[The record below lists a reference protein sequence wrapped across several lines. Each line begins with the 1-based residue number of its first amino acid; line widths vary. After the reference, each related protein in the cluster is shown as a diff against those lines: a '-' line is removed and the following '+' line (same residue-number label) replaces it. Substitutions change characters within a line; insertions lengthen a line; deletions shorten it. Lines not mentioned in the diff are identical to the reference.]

1 MPEQVQDLKSHAK
14 YDPPFHFFLVPLGLL
29 FLTGTVYQLVQNAS
43 WNNAGRVL
51 FVIWVIVAVF
61 KMRLYS
67 LKVQDRVIRLEERLR
82 VEKLCGA
89 ERANQL
95 TIDQLIGLRFASD
108 NELPGLVDKALAS
121 RLPRKEIKAAI
132 VTWRPDHW
140 RV

>member
-1 MPEQVQDLKSHAK
+1 MPEPTQDLKSHAK
-14 YDPPFHFFLVPLGLL
+14 FDPPFHFFLVPLGLL
-29 FLTGTVYQLVQNAS
+29 FLAGTVYQLVQTPS

-51 FVIWVIVAVF
+51 FVIWVIVAIF

-89 ERANQL
+89 GRADQL

-108 NELPGLVDKALAS
+108 AELPGLVDKAIAN
-121 RLPRKEIKAAI
+121 RLPRKEIKAA
-132 VTWRPDHW
+132 VQNWRPDHW